1 MGPAPPP
8 EREPDVVPEPAIPDE
23 AEADELFS
31 PPPPPPLKILVVMTA
46 EFFRRATRK
55 KCKILII

>member
-31 PPPPPPLKILVVMTA
+31 PPPPPPPLKILVVMTA
-46 EFFRRATRK
+46 EVFRRAT
-55 KCKILII
+55 